1 MNGGNSRHFHFN
13 DSNWN
18 FDAFSTFITPADD
31 VSRTTDSSYSDE
43 EIENSSV
50 SSSASLDD
58 QSTNTLEEQPTVT
71 NDGSL
76 QNEAQIHDGNVL
88 LYLPHL
94 DEALQSN
101 ACCKQCA
108 ERNSFLL
115 IEQFVAFCDLE
126 CKSML

>member
-1 MNGGNSRHFHFN
+1 LFN
-13 DSNWN
+13 TRLGKNI
-18 FDAFSTFITPADD
+18 ATKYSTPLQHNYHIIKQVPVFN
-31 VSRTTDSSYSDE
+31 YY
-43 EIENSSV
+43 

-108 ERNSFLL
+108 ERNSLLL